1 MRDDGDGPATGSRL
15 ESVTEV
21 LTAGKTSPR
30 TRRVESPYVPLD
42 GERAMPVKLLVLG
55 LLIANLTNVM
65 CLMTR
70 L

>member
-1 MRDDGDGPATGSRL
+1 
-15 ESVTEV
+15 
-21 LTAGKTSPR
+21 
-30 TRRVESPYVPLD
+30 
-42 GERAMPVKLLVLG
+42 MPVKLLVLG

>member
-1 MRDDGDGPATGSRL
+1 
-15 ESVTEV
+15 
-21 LTAGKTSPR
+21 
-30 TRRVESPYVPLD
+30 VPLD